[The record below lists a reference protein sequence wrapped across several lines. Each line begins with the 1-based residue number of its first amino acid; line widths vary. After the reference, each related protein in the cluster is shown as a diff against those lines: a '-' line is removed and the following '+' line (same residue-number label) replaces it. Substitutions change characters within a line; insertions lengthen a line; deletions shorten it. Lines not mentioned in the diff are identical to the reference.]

1 MNYLN
6 IQTVPFYIYGAVMNQ
21 LFKISF
27 LVFIVINTINAQSFK
42 VEIKNPS
49 KFTFSDKI
57 DGNQI
62 TFASSTPLEDFTGSA
77 NSISGDVSFNQTD
90 FSKSLKGTFI
100 VKVNSINTG
109 IGLRN
114 KHLRSKDWLDEQKFP
129 DITFVLNSINDLKQI
144 SDNKLSFKAIGNFTL
159 RGKQKEITA
168 EVESVLLAENEQTKK
183 RAPGDLFG
191 LTAKFVINLSDFGV
205 NNNLVGN
212 KVAEKIEV
220 NINLIGSNKL

>member
-1 MNYLN
+1 MK
-6 IQTVPFYIYGAVMNQ
+6 Q
-21 LFKISF
+21 LIKISF
-27 LVFIVINTINAQSFK
+27 LIFIIINTIHPQSFK
-42 VEIKNPS
+42 VEIKNPT
-49 KFTFSDKI
+49 KFIFSDKI

-77 NSISGDVSFNQTD
+77 NSISGEVAFSQSD
-90 FSKSLKGTFI
+90 FSKSLKGTFT

-159 RGKQKEITA
+159 RGKQKEIIA
-168 EVESVLLAENEQTKK
+168 DVESVLLAENEQTKK

-220 NINLIGSNKL
+220 NVNLIGSNKL

>member
-6 IQTVPFYIYGAVMNQ
+6 IKTVPFYIYGAVMNQ